1 MPKRRMSSAA
11 RYEDLPEPA
20 SSPAR
25 NERVHARALARAVGR
40 APTGGNHVAVLLDGP
55 QTYAAMFDAIDRARD
70 HINIE
75 CYTIEADGPGAEL
88 ARRLIARRRDGV
100 AVNVLFDSFGSLCTT
115 SRYFD
120 GLRAAG
126 VRLCEY
132 NPLGRLSTLLG
143 RALHLRDHRK
153 LMVVDGRIGFIGG
166 VNISGV
172 YSVGSAGV
180 MSGRGRPKS
189 GWRDTHV
196 RIEGPVVAALQ
207 GLFARH
213 WKRCAPEPLQ
223 AALYFPPL
231 AVRGEHRV
239 AVAATEAGGRRNP
252 FYRALLAAIE
262 SARSRILL
270 TCAYFVPTRRLL
282 HALVAAARRGVD
294 VRLVLPGFT
303 DFWAPLHAGRSHY
316 GYLLRAGVRIFERR
330 DTLLHA
336 KTCVVD
342 GVWASVGSSNIDWRS
357 FLHNAEAN
365 IVILDPGF
373 ASHFECVFDDDVAR
387 CHEVRL
393 EDWLARGSLLRLKE
407 WLALRV
413 EFFL

>member
-1 MPKRRMSSAA
+1 MPTGRMPFAPRLQDRLEPSPLAA
-11 RYEDLPEPA
+11 QT
-20 SSPAR
+20 
-25 NERVHARALARAVGR
+25 ERVHARALARAVGR
-40 APTGGNHVAVLLDGP
+40 APTGGNEVAVLLDGP
-55 QTYAAMFDAIDRARD
+55 QTYAAMFEAIDRARD

-75 CYTIEADGPGAEL
+75 SYTIEAEGPGEEL
-88 ARRLIARRRDGV
+88 ARRLIERRRAGV
-100 AVNVLFDSFGSLCTT
+100 AVNVLFDSFGSLGTAA
-115 SRYFD
+115 RYFD
-120 GLRAAG
+120 DLRAAG
-126 VRLCEY
+126 VQLCEY
-132 NPLGRLSTLLG
+132 NPVARLSTLLG

-153 LMVVDGRIGFIGG
+153 LMLIDGRIGFIGG

-172 YSVGSAGV
+172 YSVGSAG
-180 MSGRGRPKS
+180 MLPSRGRSRS

-207 GLFARH
+207 RLFVRH
-213 WKRCAPEPLQ
+213 WRRY
-223 AALYFPPL
+223 AATHLPAAQYFPPL
-231 AVRGEHRV
+231 AVCGSQRV
-239 AVAATEAGGRRNP
+239 AVAASEAGGRRNP

-262 SARSRILL
+262 HARQRILL

-282 HALVAAARRGVD
+282 RALVAAAARGVD

-336 KTCVVD
+336 KTCVID
-342 GVWASVGSSNIDWRS
+342 GIWATVGSSNLDWRS

-365 IVILDPGF
+365 VVVLDAGF
-373 ASHFECVFDDDVAR
+373 AQHFERVFDDDVAR

-393 EDWLARGSLLRLKE
+393 ADWLARGSLHRLKE

>member
-1 MPKRRMSSAA
+1 MPMDAMSSAA
-11 RYEDLPEPA
+11 RYQDLPESALP
-20 SSPAR
+20 PAR
-25 NERVHARALARAVGR
+25 HERVHARALARAVGR

-88 ARRLIARRRDGV
+88 ARRLIARRREGV
-100 AVNVLFDSFGSLCTT
+100 AVNLLFDSFGSLGTAA
-115 SRYFD
+115 RYFD
-120 GLRAAG
+120 HLRAAG

-132 NPLGRLSTLLG
+132 NPLARLG
-143 RALHLRDHRK
+143 RALHLRNHRK
-153 LMVVDGRIGFIGG
+153 LMIIDGRVAFIGG
-166 VNISGV
+166 VNISGA

-180 MSGRGRPKS
+180 MSGRGRPKN
-189 GWRDTHV
+189 GWRDTHA

-213 WKRCAPEPLQ
+213 WRRCAPEPLQ
-223 AALYFPPL
+223 PAHYFPPL

-239 AVAATEAGGRRNP
+239 TVAATEAGGRRNP

-262 SARSRILL
+262 SARERILL

-282 HALVAAARRGVD
+282 RALVAAARRGVD

-316 GYLLRAGVRIFERR
+316 GRLLRAGARIYERR

-336 KTCVVD
+336 KTCVID

-365 IVILDPGF
+365 VVVLDPGF
-373 ASHFECVFDDDVAR
+373 ASHFERVFDDDVAR

-393 EDWLARGSLLRLKE
+393 EDWLARGSLLRFKE